1 VKPTLEE
8 MCQFLGQ
15 EIVLEQDPIK
25 YLMLEAIHT
34 RLSKERG
41 RRQKANRE
49 KRLERLFNHINKNH
63 RQNYQS
69 TKLKVLTG

>member
-1 VKPTLEE
+1 MKPTLEE

-25 YLMLEAIHT
+25 HLMLEAIHT
-34 RLSKERG
+34 RLKKEQG
-41 RRQKANRE
+41 RRQKANRG
-49 KRLERLFNHINKNH
+49 KRLETLYNQINKDH

-69 TKLKVLTG
+69 IKLKVLTG

>member
-1 VKPTLEE
+1 MKPTLEE
-8 MCQFLGQ
+8 MCLFLGQ

-25 YLMLEAIHT
+25 HLMLEAIHT
-34 RLSKERG
+34 RLSKEQG

-49 KRLERLFNHINKNH
+49 KRLETLYNQLNKNH

-69 TKLKVLTG
+69 IKLKVLA

>member
-1 VKPTLEE
+1 MKPTLEE

-25 YLMLEAIHT
+25 HLMLEAIHT
-34 RLSKERG
+34 RLKKEQG

-49 KRLERLFNHINKNH
+49 KRLETLFNQQNKAQQQKH
-63 RQNYQS
+63 KS
-69 TKLKVLTG
+69 MKLKVLTQ